1 MTREGEWPVLQRIT
15 TVCLLL
21 LSAVPCFADGV
32 MMGKEGMPGRE
43 IAQSGVSSPHQKAV
57 IIQPDPG
64 TEILLLQTT
73 YQGPAA
79 EFAWVIPVPGLPT
92 EEDVFRV
99 GGEII
104 PWMLDETAPQVHS
117 RITVQKIAGLDAFG
131 LGVSGMAVDAAEA
144 PPPGGMEGIGDAV
157 TVHARME
164 VGDYDAAVLSSR
176 RADALTTW
184 LRQNGY
190 HIPDGSDDVVAHY
203 VGKGWYFVA
212 LKVLPKLVADRP
224 VMNDMHP
231 IGIRFRTDRLVFP
244 LRISRLSAP
253 QKTAIALV
261 ILAGGPRRCDQLP
274 WAPLRETAAEMQA
287 GTSYATIRRS
297 AVERQAPS
305 AVLERVTN
313 VHGVPVDAA
322 GLSDDSSAGPFMP
335 GAESRTLTATRL
347 WTILDRE
354 QLDDLAFSP
363 LDGSQATP
371 FTIEREGLAGV
382 TFGRTPFALPLA
394 VLIFVLAVVL
404 QRVPSCDTAWQTRA
418 ELICGAL
425 LFVLFSPWLLLAWIV
440 IAAYLFHG
448 ASIDERLRATK
459 ADALQ
464 QSEPTARPR
473 PGPLGV
479 LGWAFVVAGFIA
491 WTIKLTTD
499 PHQLLF
505 HPGTVGPA
513 VAQVWYCLPEW
524 LRSDGMGALLSLAW
538 LFVACVLMTREV
550 RTWPREAVR
559 AARTPEVIA
568 AAIVLTW
575 LLPAGVPLI
584 ALGAEPWSPVSILG
598 GIGVIITA
606 IVYGALFGFGL
617 VAASATARSRTIMRA
632 LAHAVMVI
640 GLIAA
645 GEALVLRAEMPDVPS
660 VTRSTIV
667 HDDVASALGSI
678 DSAIERFRGDTG
690 CYPAALADLT
700 AQAAP
705 ATGRDASGNEMAL
718 SGTWH
723 GPYIKTLPVD
733 PLTRSRQTW
742 VYEPTGDPVV
752 DSGGWMVRL
761 KDD

>member
-1 MTREGEWPVLQRIT
+1 MSV
-15 TVCLLL
+15 VCLIL
-21 LSAVPCFADGV
+21 LSTVPCFADG
-32 MMGKEGMPGRE
+32 MMAGKEMAPRE

-57 IIQPDPG
+57 IIQPDPD

-79 EFAWVIPVPGLPT
+79 AFAWVIPVPGLPA

-104 PWMLDETAPQVHS
+104 PWILDETAPHVRSQ
-117 RITVQKIAGLDAFG
+117 ITVQKVAGIEVFG
-131 LGVSGMAVDAAEA
+131 YGVAGMTVDAAEA
-144 PPPGGMEGIGDAV
+144 PPPGAAPEGADAL
-157 TVHARME
+157 TVHARMA

-184 LRQNGY
+184 LRENGY
-190 HIPDGSDDVVAHY
+190 HIPDGSDEVVGHY
-203 VGKGWYFVA
+203 VDKGWYFVA

-224 VMNDMHP
+224 VMTDMHP

-253 QKTAIALV
+253 RNTAIALV
-261 ILAGGPRRCDQLP
+261 VLAGGPRQCDQLA
-274 WAPLRETAAEMQA
+274 WAPLRETAAEMAA
-287 GTSYATIRRS
+287 GSSYATIRRS
-297 AVERQAPS
+297 AVEKQAPS
-305 AVLERVTN
+305 AVLERVTE
-313 VHGVPVDAA
+313 VDGVPIDPA
-322 GLSDDSSAGPFMP
+322 GLSDASWGGPATP
-335 GAESRTLTATRL
+335 GAESPSLTATRL

-354 QLDDLAFSP
+354 QLDDLTFSP
-363 LDGSQATP
+363 LQAGQATS

-382 TFGRTPFALPLA
+382 TFGRTPFALLVAVLVFILA
-394 VLIFVLAVVL
+394 VFL
-404 QRVPSCDTAWQTRA
+404 QRVPACDTAWQTRA

-448 ASIDERLRATK
+448 AWTDERLRA
-459 ADALQ
+459 AEAAAPRQPDA
-464 QSEPTARPR
+464 TVRPR
-473 PGPLGV
+473 PDALCV
-479 LGWAFVVAGFIA
+479 LGWAFVVAGLIA

-499 PHQLLF
+499 PHQLLV

-513 VAQVWYCLPEW
+513 VAQVWYGLPEW
-524 LRSDGMGALLSLAW
+524 LRSDGVGALLSLAW
-538 LFVACVLMTREV
+538 LAIACLLMTQEV

-559 AARTPEVIA
+559 AARLPEFIA

-584 ALGAEPWSPVSILG
+584 ALGGEQWSPVSILG
-598 GIGVIITA
+598 GIGIILTA
-606 IVYGALFGFGL
+606 IVYGALFGYGL
-617 VAASATARSRTIMRA
+617 VAASVTARSRTVMRA
-632 LAHAVMVI
+632 LAHAVVVI

-645 GEALVLRAEMPDVPS
+645 GEALALRAATPNVPS
-660 VTRSTIV
+660 VTTSEIAS
-667 HDDVASALGSI
+667 DDLAAALGSI

-690 CYPAALADLT
+690 CYPAALTDLT

-705 ATGRDASGNEMAL
+705 ATGRDASGNEVPL
-718 SGTWH
+718 TGTWH
-723 GPYIKTLPVD
+723 GLYIDALPVD
-733 PLTRSRQTW
+733 PLTRTRQTW

-761 KDD
+761 EDD

>member
-1 MTREGEWPVLQRIT
+1 
-15 TVCLLL
+15 
-21 LSAVPCFADGV
+21 
-32 MMGKEGMPGRE
+32 MGKEGMPGRE

-57 IIQPDPG
+57 IIQPDPA

-79 EFAWVIPVPGLPT
+79 EFAWVIPVPGLPA

-99 GGEII
+99 GEGII
-104 PWMLDETAPQVHS
+104 PWILDETAPQVHS
-117 RITVQKIAGLDAFG
+117 QITVQKTAGLDA
-131 LGVSGMAVDAAEA
+131 LGYGVAGMTVDDAMA
-144 PPPGGMEGIGDAV
+144 PPPGGMEGIADAV

-184 LRQNGY
+184 LRENGY

-212 LKVLPKLVADRP
+212 LKVLPKLAADHP
-224 VMNDMHP
+224 VMTDMHP

-253 QKTAIALV
+253 PNTAIALV
-261 ILAGGPRRCDQLP
+261 MLAGGPIQCDQLP
-274 WAPLRETAAEMQA
+274 WAPLHETAAEMQA
-287 GTSYATIRRS
+287 GSSYATIRRA
-297 AVERQAPS
+297 AVEGQAPS
-305 AVLERVTN
+305 AVLERVSDID
-313 VHGVPVDAA
+313 GVPMDAPS
-322 GLSDDSSAGPFMP
+322 LSDDSGGGPYVP
-335 GAESRTLTATRL
+335 GAESRTLVATRL

-354 QLDDLAFSP
+354 QLDDLTFSP
-363 LDGSQATP
+363 LEPGQATS

-382 TFGRTPFALPLA
+382 TFGRTPLALPLA
-394 VLIFVLAVVL
+394 VLIFILAVFL

-448 ASIDERLRATK
+448 ASIDERLRAAK

-513 VAQVWYCLPEW
+513 VAQVWYGLPEW

-538 LFVACVLMTREV
+538 LFVACVLMTQEV

-559 AARTPEVIA
+559 AARIPEAIA
-568 AAIVLTW
+568 AAIVIAW
-575 LLPAGVPLI
+575 LLPAGVPHM
-584 ALGAEPWSPVSILG
+584 APGAETALPVAILG
-598 GIGVIITA
+598 GIGIILTA

-632 LAHAVMVI
+632 LAHAVLII

-645 GEALVLRAEMPDVPS
+645 GEALALRAATPNVPS
-660 VTRSTIV
+660 VTTSTIAS
-667 HDDVASALGSI
+667 DDLASALGSI
-678 DSAIERFRGDTG
+678 DNAIEHFRGDTG
-690 CYPAALADLT
+690 CYPTALADLT
-700 AQAAP
+700 GHAAP
-705 ATGRDASGNEMAL
+705 ATGRDASGNEVAL
-718 SGTWH
+718 TGTWH
-723 GPYIKTLPVD
+723 GPYIDALPMD

-761 KDD
+761 EDD